1 MTDNLINIYKQRLE
15 VMSIVCVQTSSF
27 YNTCKNVI
35 MCLSLLISSVLAI
48 LNSATENLNDLKL
61 PNIILNSFLVFLIG
75 ISNQLKFSELNEKF
89 HKLFNSFSKLEHSID
104 RLNNDQETPMSSEQI
119 NNIITKYEDLMES
132 VDNVP
137 NFIQQRVRKQYIH
150 KHLPFF
156 LNHVDEKEKQQFIKA
171 NSVPASIQ
179 ISAQPSDLNSSET
192 NVMI

>member
-104 RLNNDQETPMSSEQI
+104 RLNNLDTPMSSEEI
-119 NNIITKYEDLMES
+119 NAIITKYDDLMET

-137 NFIQQRVRKQYIH
+137 SFIKKRVRNQYIH

-156 LNHVDEKEKQQFIKA
+156 LNHVNEAEKQEFIKA
-171 NSVPASIQ
+171 NSISASIQ
-179 ISAQPSDLNSSET
+179 ISAQTSDIET
-192 NVMI
+192 NAII

>member
-104 RLNNDQETPMSSEQI
+104 RLNNLDTPMSSEEI
-119 NNIITKYEDLMES
+119 NAIITKYDDLMET

-137 NFIQQRVRKQYIH
+137 SFIKKRIRKQYIH

-156 LNHVDEKEKQQFIKA
+156 LNHVNEAEKQEFIKA
-171 NSVPASIQ
+171 NSISASIQ
-179 ISAQPSDLNSSET
+179 ISAQTSDIET
-192 NVMI
+192 NAII

>member
-104 RLNNDQETPMSSEQI
+104 RLNNLDTPMSSEEI
-119 NNIITKYEDLMES
+119 NAIITKYDDLMET

-137 NFIQQRVRKQYIH
+137 SFIKKRVRNQYIH

-156 LNHVDEKEKQQFIKA
+156 LNHVNEAEKQEFIKA
-171 NSVPASIQ
+171 NSISASIQ
-179 ISAQPSDLNSSET
+179 ISAQTSDIET
-192 NVMI
+192 I

>member
-1 MTDNLINIYKQRLE
+1 MADNLINIYKQRLE

-104 RLNNDQETPMSSEQI
+104 RLNNNLDTPMSSEEI
-119 NNIITKYEDLMES
+119 NGIITKYDDLMET
-132 VDNVP
+132 VDNIP
-137 NFIQQRVRKQYIH
+137 SFIKKRVRKQYIH

-156 LNHVDEKEKQQFIKA
+156 LNHVNEAEKQEFIKA
-171 NSVPASIQ
+171 NSISASIQ
-179 ISAQPSDLNSSET
+179 ISAQPSDLET
-192 NVMI
+192 NAII